1 MCVPPA
7 SLALVISL
15 IACAT
20 LTASAMAGTSVPGL
34 ETGITPDDVTLPM
47 PDDVSQ
53 FKQPESLVQDLQR
66 IQTGPL

>member
-1 MCVPPA
+1 MRVLLVSFALMP
-7 SLALVISL
+7 LA
-15 IACAT
+15 ACA
-20 LTASAMAGTSVPGL
+20 SSPGTQAVDAQIPGL